1 VSSLRVLDG
10 ELNEAARASRADLT
24 EALVE
29 RARSGDTGAFEELVR
44 ITSPSCYAL
53 ALRLVGNEH
62 DARDVMQDAYLRAF
76 RGLRRFR
83 GEAGFSTWLHR
94 ITVNCAASLLKR
106 RQNASCDL
114 LDDFGDTAQLIEQRS
129 DGNPESAAST
139 AVDRERLVEALSELP
154 DQLRLVVVLRD
165 VYDLSHRDIAKE
177 LGISQAAAKVRLHR
191 ARRRLR
197 ERLFPARRAD
207 MAETA
212 ADVSGDAL
220 TLEVTQLTVEV
231 AQRETPALLES
242 PSPLERRPLEHSA

>member
-1 VSSLRVLDG
+1 MTALPVLD
-10 ELNEAARASRADLT
+10 AASFESPQLAPGFSETERPALAELT
-24 EALVE
+24 EALVA
-29 RARSGDTGAFEELVR
+29 RARGGDKAAFEELVR
-44 ITSPSCYAL
+44 ITSPACYAL

-106 RQNASCDL
+106 RQRASCDL
-114 LDDFGDTAQLIEQRS
+114 LDDFGDVAQLIEQRS
-129 DGNPESAAST
+129 EGNPESAAST
-139 AVDRERLVEALSELP
+139 AADRERLVAALAELP
-154 DQLRLVVVLRD
+154 DQLRVVVVLRD

-197 ERLFPARRAD
+197 EQLFP
-207 MAETA
+207 
-212 ADVSGDAL
+212 G
-220 TLEVTQLTVEV
+220 
-231 AQRETPALLES
+231 
-242 PSPLERRPLEHSA
+242 RRPEPDPVAEASHGAAASRPLGAATAGSTLGHSA

>member
-1 VSSLRVLDG
+1 MNALRTLEAEPPEVRRAALA
-10 ELNEAARASRADLT
+10 ELS

-29 RARSGDTGAFEELVR
+29 RARGGDAAAFEELVR
-44 ITSPSCYAL
+44 LTSPACYAL

-83 GEAGFSTWLHR
+83 GEAGFPTWLHR

-106 RQNASCDL
+106 REKASCDL
-114 LDDFGDTAQLIEQRS
+114 LDDFGNASQLIEQRA

-139 AVDRERLVEALSELP
+139 AADRARLVEALAELP
-154 DQLRLVVVLRD
+154 DPLRLVVVLRD

-197 ERLFPARRAD
+197 EELFPGRRAE
-207 MAETA
+207 A
-212 ADVSGDAL
+212 GDAFG
-220 TLEVTQLTVEV
+220 
-231 AQRETPALLES
+231 PAEAGR
-242 PSPLERRPLEHSA
+242 PPVPLGGIDRAALEHSA

>member
-1 VSSLRVLDG
+1 MSALRVLDV
-10 ELNEAARASRADLT
+10 ETLDTERPALIELT

-29 RARSGDTGAFEELVR
+29 RARAGDTAAFGELVR
-44 ITSPSCYAL
+44 ITSPACYAL

-62 DARDVMQDAYLRAF
+62 DARDVVQDAYLRAF

-94 ITVNCAASLLKR
+94 ITVNCAASLVKR
-106 RQNASCDL
+106 RQKASCDCL
-114 LDDFGDTAQLIEQRS
+114 EDFGDAAQLIEERS

-139 AVDRERLVEALSELP
+139 AADRERLVEALAELP
-154 DQLRLVVVLRD
+154 DPLRLVVVLRD

-197 ERLFPARRAD
+197 EQLFPLRRTAT
-207 MAETA
+207 AETVA
-212 ADVSGDAL
+212 GVADAEPPVRLG
-220 TLEVTQLTVEV
+220 
-231 AQRETPALLES
+231 PAGLA
-242 PSPLERRPLEHSA
+242 PSALEHSA

>member
-1 VSSLRVLDG
+1 VSALRVLDA
-10 ELNEAARASRADLT
+10 EQLESERPALAELT

-29 RARSGDTGAFEELVR
+29 RARAGDTAAFEELVR
-44 ITSPSCYAL
+44 ITSPACYAL

-94 ITVNCAASLLKR
+94 ITVNCAASLVKG
-106 RQNASCDL
+106 RQKASCDQ
-114 LDDFGDTAQLIEQRS
+114 LDDFVEAAQLIEQRS
-129 DGNPESAAST
+129 DGNPESVAST
-139 AVDRERLVEALSELP
+139 AVDRERLVEALAELP
-154 DQLRLVVVLRD
+154 DPLRLVVVLRD

-197 ERLFPARRAD
+197 ERLFPARRSDTAD
-207 MAETA
+207 TA
-212 ADVSGDAL
+212 DTIDTAPDGLGVEPVAL
-220 TLEVTQLTVEV
+220 GT
-231 AQRETPALLES
+231 AG
-242 PSPLERRPLEHSA
+242 RRPHAALEHSA